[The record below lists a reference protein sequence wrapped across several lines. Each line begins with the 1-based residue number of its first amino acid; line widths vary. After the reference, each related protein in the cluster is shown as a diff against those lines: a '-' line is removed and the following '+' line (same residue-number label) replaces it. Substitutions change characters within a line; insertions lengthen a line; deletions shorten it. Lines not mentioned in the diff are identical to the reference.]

1 MNTTAAERPSPAEY
15 AEYYERYVSRVPETD
30 LAAALA
36 SDRDVLLGLLRSIP
50 ESRAGHRYAPDKW
63 SVREVFQ
70 HIADSERVF
79 GFRAFWF
86 AREGGAELPGFE
98 QDDFIRTAPRETP
111 LAELADELDHLRR
124 GHIAFFEALGPEA
137 WIRKGVAS
145 GNPISVRA
153 LAAILVGH
161 SRHHAAVLRERYGIS
176 A

>member
-15 AEYYERYVSRVPETD
+15 AAYYEKYVSRVPEAD

-50 ESRAGHRYAPDKW
+50 ESRAGHRYASDKW

-70 HIADSERVF
+70 HITDSERVF

-86 AREGGAELPGFE
+86 AEGGTDLPGFG
-98 QDDFIRTAPRETP
+98 RTVHPTLPGTP

-124 GHIAFFEALGPEA
+124 GHIAFFEALEPAA

-153 LAAILVGH
+153 VAAILVGH
-161 SRHHAAVLRERYGIS
+161 SRHHAAVLRERYGVS

>member
-1 MNTTAAERPSPAEY
+1 MNTAVTQRPTPAEY
-15 AEYYERYVSRVPETD
+15 AGFYEKYVSRVPETD
-30 LAAALA
+30 LVRALA
-36 SDRDVLLGLLRSIP
+36 SDREALLGLLRSIP
-50 ESRAGHRYAPDKW
+50 ESSAGHRYAPDKW
-63 SVREVFQ
+63 SIREVFR

-86 AREGGAELPGFE
+86 ARNGGTDLPGFE
-98 QDDFIRTAPRETP
+98 QDDFIRTSPTETS
-111 LAELADELDHLRR
+111 LADLAGELDHLRR
-124 GHIAFFEALGPEA
+124 GHLALFEALEPDA

-145 GNPISVRA
+145 GNPVSVRA